1 MGAKGRRAVTL
12 ETIGV
17 TVRICALQADI
28 HGGEIAAAEEG
39 RSKWRITMLTMKMWE
54 LHPVERLS
62 ALTMTVL

>member
-1 MGAKGRRAVTL
+1 VPKGAAPWPL

-17 TVRICALQADI
+17 TVGICALQADV

-39 RSKWRITMLTMKMWE
+39 RSRCRITMLTMMMWE